1 MAIVTA
7 RKRLGK
13 PTWEY
18 RVELAPINGKRNQ
31 KTKAGFKTKKEA
43 LKAGREFLEK
53 YEKGELLQS
62 ISESSVIDVFSLW
75 LKQYCITNLAET
87 TIDNYKKRFRLY
99 ISPYIGEYRIKNV
112 TKLMLQDL
120 INELASEGY
129 SLNTVSD
136 ICGLLSGFFDWAETN
151 NIISRSPAYKLKTPK
166 NAKSNENIDPE
177 SETQYEH
184 IYITS
189 DMWKIAE
196 KRFPE
201 NTTAYIPLHIGYHTG
216 LRIGEAYGLV
226 WDDIDFE
233 NKTLSVNRQIQWHAD
248 STRTK
253 KQKKE
258 KNGTSN
264 AGNGYW
270 YFKPPKYNS
279 YRIIDLDDEILGILK
294 KEYEKQQLAAAYYN
308 DQFYHYYSEKTI
320 FSDIV
325 NSRKANIKSNIITTK
340 ETAYEINFIMR
351 QQSGYYVTPRTMQ
364 NISRVMK
371 HKYGIDKFNFH
382 SLRHTHSTQLEE
394 AGAPYQYIQNRFGH
408 KNRKTTE
415 VYTDHLTPTYS
426 HRGVKALKQLYNA
439 K

>member
-166 NAKSNENIDPE
+166 MQRV
-177 SETQYEH
+177 T
-184 IYITS
+184 
-189 DMWKIAE
+189 KI
-196 KRFPE
+196 
-201 NTTAYIPLHIGYHTG
+201 
-216 LRIGEAYGLV
+216 
-226 WDDIDFE
+226 
-233 NKTLSVNRQIQWHAD
+233 
-248 STRTK
+248 
-253 KQKKE
+253 
-258 KNGTSN
+258 
-264 AGNGYW
+264 
-270 YFKPPKYNS
+270 
-279 YRIIDLDDEILGILK
+279 
-294 KEYEKQQLAAAYYN
+294 
-308 DQFYHYYSEKTI
+308 
-320 FSDIV
+320 
-325 NSRKANIKSNIITTK
+325 
-340 ETAYEINFIMR
+340 
-351 QQSGYYVTPRTMQ
+351 
-364 NISRVMK
+364 
-371 HKYGIDKFNFH
+371 
-382 SLRHTHSTQLEE
+382 
-394 AGAPYQYIQNRFGH
+394 
-408 KNRKTTE
+408 
-415 VYTDHLTPTYS
+415 
-426 HRGVKALKQLYNA
+426 
-439 K
+439 